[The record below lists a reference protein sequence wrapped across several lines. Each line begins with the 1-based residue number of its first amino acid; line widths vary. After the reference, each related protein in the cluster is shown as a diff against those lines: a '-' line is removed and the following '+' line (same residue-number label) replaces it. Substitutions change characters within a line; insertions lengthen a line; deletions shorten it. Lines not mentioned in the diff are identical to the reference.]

1 LDKQNKVL
9 LPLQNL
15 MTAAV
20 FLAALVVLVVP
31 TLFGRQTLGKE
42 TQHIRVIRIDGS
54 RARFLDVLRRYGA
67 LVIAGFVLSLLLGP
81 TGGLVAIFVA
91 TMWTRNPNQQGL
103 HDRFAK
109 TLVVAD
115 DTE

>member
-1 LDKQNKVL
+1 
-9 LPLQNL
+9 
-15 MTAAV
+15 
-20 FLAALVVLVVP
+20 VP

-42 TQHIRVIRIDGS
+42 TQHIRVIRTDGTP
-54 RARFLDVLRRYGA
+54 ARFPNVLRRYGA
-67 LVIAGFVLSLLLGP
+67 LILAGFALSLILGP

-91 TMWTRNPNQQGL
+91 TMWSRNPNQQGL

-115 DTE
+115 DAE